1 MLVLAL
7 LCRVLCS
14 ERPSDISLY
23 HLGCFKLQAPDHSST
38 NLAALAL
45 AALQHDAAHTA
56 DEMLEAFRAVGAVLL
71 IKAPKC
77 KQSERKRG
85 RGRAA
90 PLQRIDWL
98 SVRKHRLPPQLSMWD
113 PARLVVL
120 CLMASW
126 FSRGSI
132 GARLLLNMRFGS
144 SKAGPK
150 RQQQPDFQADV
161 SAGCWKVVTAGDLHG
176 STPTLYLISSSSS
189 SSASKCSADAG
200 SGSGSGSEGDDE
212 DDAGAKLSSSLA
224 DEGSN
229 GNAAAATAAEAAE
242 QQQCEG
248 DVLRL
253 VHRKPRGGKDVL
265 LQLKPLT
272 GYDVRHSVQ
281 KCAVQCGV
289 RLAVSAQL
297 ASHSTEEALKYAA
310 NSCYEAVASTG
321 TPIKLVRC
329 AKSCSCWLSA
339 CSLASLLVIRQS
351 QQPCVHLASIVAQHH
366 MNVWYLLQTA
376 C

>member
-7 LCRVLCS
+7 LFRVLCN

-38 NLAALAL
+38 NPAALAL
-45 AALQHDAAHTA
+45 AALQPDAAHSA
-56 DEMLEAFRAVGAVLL
+56 DEMLEAFRAAGAVLL

-90 PLQRIDWL
+90 PLQRIEWL
-98 SVRKHRLPPQLSMWD
+98 SVRKHLLPPQLAMWD

-132 GARLLLNMRFGS
+132 GSRLLLNRRFGS

-150 RQQQPDFQADV
+150 RQQQPDFQSDV

-176 STPTLYLISSSSS
+176 STPTLYLIIISSSG
-189 SSASKCSADAG
+189 SASKCSADAG
-200 SGSGSGSEGDDE
+200 SGSGSEGDDE
-212 DDAGAKLSSSLA
+212 GDAGAKLSSSLA
-224 DEGSN
+224 DEGSS
-229 GNAAAATAAEAAE
+229 GDAAAATAAEAAE

-253 VHRKPRGGKDVL
+253 VHRKPRGGKGVL

-321 TPIKLVRC
+321 TPIKLVSC
-329 AKSCSCWLSA
+329 KNSCSCWLSA
-339 CSLASLLVIRQS
+339 CSLVSLLVIRQG
-351 QQPCVHLASIVAQHH
+351 
-366 MNVWYLLQTA
+366 
-376 C
+376 

>member
-1 MLVLAL
+1 
-7 LCRVLCS
+7 
-14 ERPSDISLY
+14 
-23 HLGCFKLQAPDHSST
+23 
-38 NLAALAL
+38 
-45 AALQHDAAHTA
+45 
-56 DEMLEAFRAVGAVLL
+56 VLL

-90 PLQRIDWL
+90 PLQCIEWL
-98 SVRKHRLPPQLSMWD
+98 SVRKHLLPPQLAMWD

-120 CLMASW
+120 CLMASL

-132 GARLLLNMRFGS
+132 GARLLLNRRFGS

-176 STPTLYLISSSSS
+176 GTPTLYLISSSSS

-200 SGSGSGSEGDDE
+200 SGSGSEGDDE
-212 DDAGAKLSSSLA
+212 GDAGAKLSSSLA
-224 DEGSN
+224 DEGSS
-229 GNAAAATAAEAAE
+229 GNAAAATVAEAAE

-253 VHRKPRGGKDVL
+253 VHRKPRGGKGVL

-310 NSCYEAVASTG
+310 NSCYEAAAATG
-321 TPIKLVRC
+321 TPVKLV
-329 AKSCSCWLSA
+329 SCIIRLQLLA
-339 CSLASLLVIRQS
+339 ISL
-351 QQPCVHLASIVAQHH
+351 
-366 MNVWYLLQTA
+366 
-376 C
+376 